1 MNKFGSVTPG
11 FNVFFLF
18 RIPKGGGREG
28 IWGKG
33 IIWFVP
39 ALHSPPPSM
48 HYYLQVRL
56 TTSNEYLSNACM
68 HAPCA
73 EISTW
78 AGWLS
83 DKLWEFCFIFLGGG
97 FFFSK
102 RRLGNDDASSLDRIF
117 FEKEKKKF

>member
-1 MNKFGSVTPG
+1 MFFSSFGYPRGEDGKAFGAKGSFGLCP
-11 FNVFFLF
+11 LF
-18 RIPKGGGREG
+18 T
-28 IWGKG
+28 
-33 IIWFVP
+33 
-39 ALHSPPPSM
+39 HPPSM

-83 DKLWEFCFIFLGGG
+83 DKIWEFLFPFFRGG
-97 FFFSK
+97 FLFLQTEIGK
-102 RRLGNDDASSLDRIF
+102 
-117 FEKEKKKF
+117 